1 MNNEL
6 LNELDKLS
14 RLAPL
19 LDFDNLWPVISPS
32 LSSICRI
39 SLAMTFFFIL
49 LNFLTNLVHHDKPIS
64 FYSVSNVLVKGI
76 LIAIF
81 FGISPIY
88 QGWTGLFIK
97 LFGSINQAFA
107 SDSFINFQANFRAYL
122 YGVQNTVSDSVSPS
136 FKYLNPLN
144 WIVSYINQFII
155 VSYYFLISVGPCFML
170 FSIFL
175 GPLCG
180 SLSLFFPSIGRNW
193 ATFFA
198 SSIFFSAIVGIG
210 LVVIGDSGLLKIV
223 SGFSFVNSQI
233 VAIIILFTVLFF
245 FSMVPIVVSMI
256 FGVQFYSFIS
266 KIFGITYGAMGLL
279 PIAFTTVASSK
290 IVKKAINKALKNVKK

>member
-1 MNNEL
+1 MNNDL
-6 LNELDKLS
+6 LNELDKFS

-19 LDFDNLWPVISPS
+19 LDFDSLWSVISPA

-39 SLAMTFFFIL
+39 SLAMTFFFML
-49 LNFLTNLVHHDKPIS
+49 LNFLATLVHHDKPIS
-64 FYSVSNVLVKGI
+64 FYSVSNVLVKGF

-107 SDSFINFQANFRAYL
+107 SDSFINFQANFRSYL
-122 YGVQNTVSDSVSPS
+122 YGVQNTVTDSVSPS
-136 FKYLNPLN
+136 LKYLNPLN

-155 VSYYFLISVGPCFML
+155 VAYYFLISLGPCFML
-170 FSIFL
+170 FSIFI
-175 GPLCG
+175 GPVCG
-180 SLSLFFPSIGRNW
+180 SLSLFFPSVGRNW
-193 ATFFA
+193 ASFFA

-210 LVVIGDSGLLKIV
+210 LTVIGDSGLLKIV

-233 VAIIILFTVLFF
+233 VAVIILFTVLFF
-245 FSMVPIVVSMI
+245 FSIVPIIVSMI
-256 FGVQFYSFIS
+256 FGVHFYSFIS
-266 KIFGITYGAMGLL
+266 KIFGITLGAMGLL
-279 PIAFTTVASSK
+279 PLAISAVASSSM
-290 IVKKAINKALKNVKK
+290 VQKAIQNATKNIKK